1 MMRPWIKFL
10 APVSLL
16 LLLACGHPVSGVK
29 SEPIDL
35 PVSPSWR
42 AVADRLEVVVPQ
54 DLIMPDTKIS
64 SLIFEQ
70 PSETLKR
77 WVRARIATD
86 KSTRG
91 LIVATIQKAEMRELS
106 LPRKQGFSSIFE
118 ANPNTKLSVNFAISL
133 KAIDSENREVGRVNV
148 DVQVTSEFVDD
159 DGGEKKRSY
168 WMRLLRSAVDNLDAE
183 LARQLPTGFPDFER
197 LN

>member
-1 MMRPWIKFL
+1 MIRPWIKFL

-42 AVADRLEVVVPQ
+42 AVADRLEVVVPRGLPIA
-54 DLIMPDTKIS
+54 DPKIS
-64 SLIFEQ
+64 SLIYER
-70 PSETLKR
+70 PSETLNR
-77 WVRARIATD
+77 WVRARIETD

-91 LIVATIQKAEMRELS
+91 LIVATIQKAEMQELS

-118 ANPNTKLSVNFAISL
+118 SSPNTKLSVNFAISL
-133 KAIDSENREVGRVNV
+133 KAFDSENQEAGRVNV
-148 DVQVTSEFVDD
+148 EVQVTSEFVD

-168 WMRLLRSAVDNLDAE
+168 WMRLLKSAVDNLDAE
-183 LARQLPTGFPDFER
+183 LARQIPTGFPDFER
-197 LN
+197 VN

>member
-42 AVADRLEVVVPQ
+42 AVADRLEVVVPRG
-54 DLIMPDTKIS
+54 LPIPDPKIS

-70 PSETLKR
+70 PSETLNR
-77 WVRARIATD
+77 WVRARIETD

-91 LIVATIQKAEMRELS
+91 LIVATIQKAEMQELS

-118 ANPNTKLSVNFAISL
+118 SSPNTKLSVNFAISL
-133 KAIDSENREVGRVNV
+133 KVFDSENQEAGRVNV
-148 DVQVTSEFVDD
+148 EVQVASEFVD

-183 LARQLPTGFPDFER
+183 LARQMPTGFPDFER
-197 LN
+197 VN

>member
-42 AVADRLEVVVPQ
+42 AVADRLEVVVPRG
-54 DLIMPDTKIS
+54 LPIPDPKIS

-70 PSETLKR
+70 PSETLNR
-77 WVRARIATD
+77 WVRARIETD

-91 LIVATIQKAEMRELS
+91 LIVATIQKAEMQELS

-118 ANPNTKLSVNFAISL
+118 SSPNTKLSVNFAISL
-133 KAIDSENREVGRVNV
+133 KAFDSENQEAGRVNV
-148 DVQVTSEFVDD
+148 EVQVTSEFVD

-168 WMRLLRSAVDNLDAE
+168 WMRLLKSAVDNLDAE
-183 LARQLPTGFPDFER
+183 LARQIPTGFPDFER
-197 LN
+197 VN

>member
-42 AVADRLEVVVPQ
+42 AVADRLEVVVPRGLPIA
-54 DLIMPDTKIS
+54 DPKIS
-64 SLIFEQ
+64 SLIYER
-70 PSETLKR
+70 PSETLNR
-77 WVRARIATD
+77 WVRARIETD

-91 LIVATIQKAEMRELS
+91 LIVATIQKAEMQELS

-118 ANPNTKLSVNFAISL
+118 SSPNTKLSVNFAISL
-133 KAIDSENREVGRVNV
+133 KAFDSENQEAGRVNV
-148 DVQVTSEFVDD
+148 EVQVASEFVD

-168 WMRLLRSAVDNLDAE
+168 WMRLLKSAVDNLDAE
-183 LARQLPTGFPDFER
+183 LARQIPTGFPDFER
-197 LN
+197 VN

>member
-42 AVADRLEVVVPQ
+42 AVADRLEVVVPRG
-54 DLIMPDTKIS
+54 LPIPDPKIS

-70 PSETLKR
+70 PSETLNR
-77 WVRARIATD
+77 WVRARIETD

-91 LIVATIQKAEMRELS
+91 LIVATIQKAEMQELS

-118 ANPNTKLSVNFAISL
+118 SSPNTKLSVNFAISL
-133 KAIDSENREVGRVNV
+133 KVFDSENQEAGRVNV
-148 DVQVTSEFVDD
+148 EVQVASEFVD

-168 WMRLLRSAVDNLDAE
+168 WMRLLKSAVDNLDAE
-183 LARQLPTGFPDFER
+183 LARQIPTGFPDFER
-197 LN
+197 VN

>member
-1 MMRPWIKFL
+1 MRPWIKFL

-42 AVADRLEVVVPQ
+42 AVADRLEVVVPRG
-54 DLIMPDTKIS
+54 LPIPDPKIS

-70 PSETLKR
+70 PSETLNR
-77 WVRARIATD
+77 WVRARIETD

-91 LIVATIQKAEMRELS
+91 LIVATIQKAEMQELS

-118 ANPNTKLSVNFAISL
+118 SSPNTKLSVNFAISL
-133 KAIDSENREVGRVNV
+133 KAFDSENQEAGRVNV
-148 DVQVTSEFVDD
+148 EVQVTSEFVDD
-159 DGGEKKRSY
+159 GGEKKRSH

-183 LARQLPTGFPDFER
+183 LARQMPTGFPDFER
-197 LN
+197 VN

>member
-1 MMRPWIKFL
+1 MIRPWIKFL

-16 LLLACGHPVSGVK
+16 LLLACGHPVSDVK

-42 AVADRLEVVVPQ
+42 AVADRLEVVVPRGLPIA
-54 DLIMPDTKIS
+54 DPKIS
-64 SLIFEQ
+64 SLIYER
-70 PSETLKR
+70 PSETLNR
-77 WVRARIATD
+77 WVRARIETD

-91 LIVATIQKAEMRELS
+91 LIVATIQKAEMQELS

-118 ANPNTKLSVNFAISL
+118 SSPNTKLSVNFAISL
-133 KAIDSENREVGRVNV
+133 KAFDSENQEAGRVNV
-148 DVQVTSEFVDD
+148 EVQVTSEFVD

-168 WMRLLRSAVDNLDAE
+168 WMRLLKSAVDNLDAE
-183 LARQLPTGFPDFER
+183 LARQIPTGFPDFER
-197 LN
+197 VN

>member
-1 MMRPWIKFL
+1 MIRPWIKFL

-42 AVADRLEVVVPQ
+42 AVADRLEVVVPRGLPIA
-54 DLIMPDTKIS
+54 DPKIS

-70 PSETLKR
+70 PSETLNR
-77 WVRARIATD
+77 WVRARIETD

-91 LIVATIQKAEMRELS
+91 LIVATIQKAEMQELS

-118 ANPNTKLSVNFAISL
+118 SSPNTKLSVNFAISL
-133 KAIDSENREVGRVNV
+133 KAFDSENQEAGRVNV
-148 DVQVTSEFVDD
+148 EVQVTSEFVD

-168 WMRLLRSAVDNLDAE
+168 WMRLLKSAVDNLDAE
-183 LARQLPTGFPDFER
+183 LARQIPTGFPDFER
-197 LN
+197 VN

>member
-10 APVSLL
+10 TPVSLL

-42 AVADRLEVVVPQ
+42 AVADRLEVMVPRG
-54 DLIMPDTKIS
+54 LPIPDSKIS

-70 PSETLKR
+70 PSETLDR
-77 WVRARIATD
+77 WVRARIETD

-91 LIVATIQKAEMRELS
+91 LIVATIQKAEMQELS

-118 ANPNTKLSVNFAISL
+118 SNPNTKLSVNFAISL
-133 KAIDSENREVGRVNV
+133 KAFDSENQEVGRVNV
-148 DVQVTSEFVDD
+148 DAQVASEFVD

-168 WMRLLRSAVDNLDAE
+168 WMRLLRSAVDNLDVE
-183 LARQLPTGFPDFER
+183 LARQMPTGFPDFER
-197 LN
+197 VN

>member
-1 MMRPWIKFL
+1 MIRPWIKFL

-42 AVADRLEVVVPQ
+42 AVADRLEVVVPRGLPIA
-54 DLIMPDTKIS
+54 DPKIS
-64 SLIFEQ
+64 SLIYER
-70 PSETLKR
+70 PSETLNR
-77 WVRARIATD
+77 WVRARIETD

-91 LIVATIQKAEMRELS
+91 LIVATIQKAEMQELS

-118 ANPNTKLSVNFAISL
+118 SSPNTKLSINFAISL
-133 KAIDSENREVGRVNV
+133 KAFDSENQEAGRVNV
-148 DVQVTSEFVDD
+148 DVRVASEFVDD
-159 DGGEKKRSY
+159 GGEKTRSY

-183 LARQLPTGFPDFER
+183 LARQMPTGFPDFER
-197 LN
+197 VN

>member
-1 MMRPWIKFL
+1 MIRPWIKFL

-42 AVADRLEVVVPQ
+42 AVADRLEVVVPRG
-54 DLIMPDTKIS
+54 LPIPDPKIS
-64 SLIFEQ
+64 SLTFEQ
-70 PSETLKR
+70 PSETLNR
-77 WVRARIATD
+77 WVRARIETD

-91 LIVATIQKAEMRELS
+91 LIVATIQKAEMQELS

-118 ANPNTKLSVNFAISL
+118 SSPNTKLSINFAISL
-133 KAIDSENREVGRVNV
+133 KAFDSENQEAGRVNV
-148 DVQVTSEFVDD
+148 YVRVASEFVDD
-159 DGGEKKRSY
+159 GGEKTRSY

-183 LARQLPTGFPDFER
+183 LARQMPTGFPDFER
-197 LN
+197 VN

>member
-16 LLLACGHPVSGVK
+16 LLLACGHPLSGVK
-29 SEPIDL
+29 SQPIDL

-42 AVADRLEVVVPQ
+42 AVADRLEVVVPRG
-54 DLIMPDTKIS
+54 LPIPDPKIS

-70 PSETLKR
+70 PSETLNR
-77 WVRARIATD
+77 WVRARIETD

-91 LIVATIQKAEMRELS
+91 LIVATIQKAEMQELS

-118 ANPNTKLSVNFAISL
+118 SSPNTKLSINFAISL
-133 KAIDSENREVGRVNV
+133 KAFDSENQEAGRVNV
-148 DVQVTSEFVDD
+148 DVRVASEFVDD
-159 DGGEKKRSY
+159 GGEKTRSY
-168 WMRLLRSAVDNLDAE
+168 WMRLLRSALDNLDAE
-183 LARQLPTGFPDFER
+183 LARQMPTGFPDFER
-197 LN
+197 VN

>member
-1 MMRPWIKFL
+1 MIRPWIKFL

-42 AVADRLEVVVPQ
+42 AVADRLEVVVPRG
-54 DLIMPDTKIS
+54 LPIPDPKIS
-64 SLIFEQ
+64 SLIYER
-70 PSETLKR
+70 PSETLNR
-77 WVRARIATD
+77 WVRARIETD

-91 LIVATIQKAEMRELS
+91 LIVATIQKAEMQELS

-118 ANPNTKLSVNFAISL
+118 SSPNTKLSVNFAISL
-133 KAIDSENREVGRVNV
+133 KAFDSENQEAGRVNV
-148 DVQVTSEFVDD
+148 EVQVTSEFVD

-168 WMRLLRSAVDNLDAE
+168 WMRLLKSAVDNLDAE
-183 LARQLPTGFPDFER
+183 LARQIPTGFPDFER
-197 LN
+197 VN

>member
-42 AVADRLEVVVPQ
+42 AVADRLEVVVPRGLPIA
-54 DLIMPDTKIS
+54 DPKIS
-64 SLIFEQ
+64 SLIYER
-70 PSETLKR
+70 PSETLNR
-77 WVRARIATD
+77 WVRARIETD

-91 LIVATIQKAEMRELS
+91 LIVATIQKAEMQELS

-118 ANPNTKLSVNFAISL
+118 SSPNTKLSVNFAISL
-133 KAIDSENREVGRVNV
+133 KAFDSENQEAGRVNV
-148 DVQVTSEFVDD
+148 EVQVTSEFVD

-168 WMRLLRSAVDNLDAE
+168 WMRLLKSAVDNLDAE
-183 LARQLPTGFPDFER
+183 LARQIPTGFPDFER
-197 LN
+197 VN

>member
-42 AVADRLEVVVPQ
+42 AVADRLEVVVPRGLPIA
-54 DLIMPDTKIS
+54 DPKIS
-64 SLIFEQ
+64 SLIYER
-70 PSETLKR
+70 PSETLNR
-77 WVRARIATD
+77 WVRARIETD

-91 LIVATIQKAEMRELS
+91 LIVATIQKAEMQELS
-106 LPRKQGFSSIFE
+106 LPRKQGFSSIFGSS
-118 ANPNTKLSVNFAISL
+118 PNTKLSINFAISL
-133 KAIDSENREVGRVNV
+133 KAFDSENQEAGRVNV
-148 DVQVTSEFVDD
+148 EVQVTSEFVD

-168 WMRLLRSAVDNLDAE
+168 WMRLLKSAVDNLDAE
-183 LARQLPTGFPDFER
+183 LARQIPTGFPDFER
-197 LN
+197 VN

>member
-1 MMRPWIKFL
+1 
-10 APVSLL
+10 
-16 LLLACGHPVSGVK
+16 VK

-42 AVADRLEVVVPQ
+42 AVADRLEVVVPRG
-54 DLIMPDTKIS
+54 LPIPDPKIS

-70 PSETLKR
+70 PSETLNR
-77 WVRARIATD
+77 WVRARIETD

-91 LIVATIQKAEMRELS
+91 LIVATIQKAEMQELS

-118 ANPNTKLSVNFAISL
+118 SSPNTKLSVNFAISL
-133 KAIDSENREVGRVNV
+133 KAFDSENQEAGRVNV
-148 DVQVTSEFVDD
+148 EVQVTSEFVD

-168 WMRLLRSAVDNLDAE
+168 WMRLLKSAVDNLDAE
-183 LARQLPTGFPDFER
+183 LARQIPTGFPDFER
-197 LN
+197 VN

>member
-42 AVADRLEVVVPQ
+42 AVADRLEVVVPRGLPIA
-54 DLIMPDTKIS
+54 DPKIS
-64 SLIFEQ
+64 SLIYER
-70 PSETLKR
+70 PSETLNR
-77 WVRARIATD
+77 WVRARIETD

-91 LIVATIQKAEMRELS
+91 LIVATIQKAEMQELS

-118 ANPNTKLSVNFAISL
+118 SSPNTKLSINFAISL
-133 KAIDSENREVGRVNV
+133 KAFDSENQEAGRVNV
-148 DVQVTSEFVDD
+148 DVRVASEFVDD
-159 DGGEKKRSY
+159 GGEKTRSY

-183 LARQLPTGFPDFER
+183 LARQMPTGFPDFER
-197 LN
+197 VN

>member
-16 LLLACGHPVSGVK
+16 LLLACGHPLSGVK
-29 SEPIDL
+29 SQPIDL

-42 AVADRLEVVVPQ
+42 AVADRLEVVVPRG
-54 DLIMPDTKIS
+54 LPIPDPKIS

-70 PSETLKR
+70 PSETLNR
-77 WVRARIATD
+77 WVRARIETD

-91 LIVATIQKAEMRELS
+91 LIVATIQKAEMQELS

-118 ANPNTKLSVNFAISL
+118 SSPNTKLSINFSISL
-133 KAIDSENREVGRVNV
+133 KAFDSENQEAGRVNV
-148 DVQVTSEFVDD
+148 DVRVASEFVDD
-159 DGGEKKRSY
+159 GGEKTRSY
-168 WMRLLRSAVDNLDAE
+168 WMRLLRSALDNLDAE
-183 LARQLPTGFPDFER
+183 LARQMPTGFPDFER
-197 LN
+197 VN

>member
-1 MMRPWIKFL
+1 MIRPWIKFL

-42 AVADRLEVVVPQ
+42 AVADRLEVVVPRGLPIA
-54 DLIMPDTKIS
+54 DPKIS
-64 SLIFEQ
+64 SLIYER
-70 PSETLKR
+70 PSETLNR
-77 WVRARIATD
+77 WVRARIETD

-91 LIVATIQKAEMRELS
+91 LIVATIQKAEMQELS

-118 ANPNTKLSVNFAISL
+118 SSPNTKLSINFAISL
-133 KAIDSENREVGRVNV
+133 KAFDSENQEAGRVNV
-148 DVQVTSEFVDD
+148 DVRVASEFVDD
-159 DGGEKKRSY
+159 GGEKTRSY

-183 LARQLPTGFPDFER
+183 RARQMPTGFPYFER
-197 LN
+197 VN

>member
-42 AVADRLEVVVPQ
+42 AVADRLEVVVPRGLPIA
-54 DLIMPDTKIS
+54 DPKIS
-64 SLIFEQ
+64 SLIYEQ
-70 PSETLKR
+70 PSETLNR
-77 WVRARIATD
+77 WVRARIETD

-91 LIVATIQKAEMRELS
+91 LIVATIQKAEMQELS

-118 ANPNTKLSVNFAISL
+118 SSPNTKLSVNFAISL
-133 KAIDSENREVGRVNV
+133 KAFDSENQEAGRVNV
-148 DVQVTSEFVDD
+148 EVQVTSEFVD

-168 WMRLLRSAVDNLDAE
+168 WMRLLKSAVDNLDAE
-183 LARQLPTGFPDFER
+183 LARQIPTGFPDFER
-197 LN
+197 VN

>member
-42 AVADRLEVVVPQ
+42 AVADRLEVVVPRG
-54 DLIMPDTKIS
+54 LPIPDPKIS

-91 LIVATIQKAEMRELS
+91 LIVATIQKAEMQELS

-118 ANPNTKLSVNFAISL
+118 SSPNTKLSINFAISL
-133 KAIDSENREVGRVNV
+133 KAFDSENQEAGRVNV
-148 DVQVTSEFVDD
+148 DVQVASEFVDD
-159 DGGEKKRSY
+159 GGEKTRSY

-183 LARQLPTGFPDFER
+183 LARQMPTGFPDFER
-197 LN
+197 VN

>member
-42 AVADRLEVVVPQ
+42 AVADRLEVVVPRGLPIA
-54 DLIMPDTKIS
+54 DPKIS
-64 SLIFEQ
+64 SFIFEQ
-70 PSETLKR
+70 PSETLNR
-77 WVRARIATD
+77 WVRARIETD

-91 LIVATIQKAEMRELS
+91 LIVATIQKAEMQELS

-118 ANPNTKLSVNFAISL
+118 SSPNTKLSINFAISL
-133 KAIDSENREVGRVNV
+133 KAFDSENQEAGRVNV
-148 DVQVTSEFVDD
+148 EVQVTSEFVDD
-159 DGGEKKRSY
+159 GGEKTRSY

-183 LARQLPTGFPDFER
+183 LALQMPTGFPYFER
-197 LN
+197 VN